1 MRILHPTDFSQP
13 AQLALAVA
21 RDVRRRTNG
30 SLHVVHVQQR
40 FESDGA
46 RFRSQLDS
54 LNPEL
59 SRRADEGR
67 HEEVERLRGMLSH
80 LASPDATCELVWG
93 NPVEELLAMQGRFD
107 LVVMGAHGANR
118 FDSVFLGGVAGRFVR
133 RADVP
138 VITVREEATAQS
150 LNRVLVATDFGAAS
164 TAAWEFAVG
173 LAESGSELVLA
184 HVIDDDRLK
193 DDSAHMQA
201 VTSRLSDL
209 SQGVASRL
217 VVRAGNPV
225 AVLPQV
231 AQEVGA
237 GLLAIGLRRHGSA
250 VGLLFGSRADAL
262 IRSSPVPILSVPAG
276 PE

>member
-237 GLLAIGLRRHGSA
+237 GLLAIGLRRHGPA

-276 PE
+276 SE